1 MKPWLLPSG
10 SPCEI
15 PFIIHDDWTPE
26 QAMAVVEML
35 DELRDA
41 IYNRYQFQ
49 LQKLHYELYGPEA
62 SSSFENIN
70 ETDPPF

>member
-1 MKPWLLPSG
+1 
-10 SPCEI
+10 
-15 PFIIHDDWTPE
+15 
-26 QAMAVVEML
+26 MAVVEML